1 MEIKM
6 DEKLIEELVKI
17 AEEYINELN
26 DETVENAGKKRNEN
40 WAKARQEL
48 EANKTP
54 ENQAA
59 HDKALKKLQGF
70 SDLHLKRQNRKQKEA
85 HALRDF
91 RDKLEKSEPVATRK
105 ADLEHL
111 DAMLT
116 QYNREKLEK
125 LLAKKLGESYI
136 SEACFY
142 DILAI
147 MEDVIDFNKRKRK
160 EDRAKEINRMM
171 ASGELE
177 SVRQLPNGEIMGDA
191 KVVQKLKDMKKED

>member
-1 MEIKM
+1 M
-6 DEKLIEELVKI
+6 DEKLVEELVKI

-26 DETVENAGKKRNEN
+26 DETVEKVGKKRDEN
-40 WAKARQEL
+40 WAKARQDL
-48 EANKTP
+48 STNGTP

-59 HDKALKKLQGF
+59 YDKALKKLQGF

-85 HALRDF
+85 YALKNF
-91 RDKLEKSEPVATRK
+91 RDKLEKSEPVASKK

-116 QYNREKLEK
+116 QYNRKKLEK
-125 LLAKKLGESYI
+125 LLGESCI
-136 SEACFY
+136 SEECFN
-142 DILAI
+142 DILMI
-147 MEDVIDFNKRKRK
+147 MEDIIDFNKRKRK
-160 EDRAKEINRMM
+160 EDNAKELNRMM

-177 SVRQLPNGEIMGDA
+177 SIRQLPNGEIMGDA